1 MALSYFWKVWLRP
14 NLLTQEVGNDY
25 IAEVSTIGNT
35 LHNEQIAQR
44 IVQGRSELRLETI
57 VSILAQRDEIVR
69 EALQQ
74 GSSVQD
80 GNARISPRVSGNWIG
95 SEARYVP
102 EAHKITCDMTPTA
115 ELRAALGAVG
125 VEVLGVKESG
135 AYIGLVTDVA
145 SGKTDGTVTPNED
158 IIIEGDKIKVAP
170 DGETGLGVFF
180 VAADG
185 AETAVTHRLAEN
197 NPKKVIARVPE
208 LTAGTYTLKIAT
220 RFTGGSTLLKEVRTI
235 TYSLPLAIA

>member
-80 GNARISPRVSGNWIG
+80 GNARISPRILGNWIG
-95 SEARYVP
+95 SEARYAP
-102 EAHKITCDMTPTA
+102 DAHKITCNMTPTA
-115 ELRAALGAVG
+115 ELRTALGAVG
-125 VEVLGVKESG
+125 VEVLGVRESG
-135 AYIGLVTDVA
+135 AYIGLVTDA
-145 SGKTDGTVTPNED
+145 ATGKTDGTATPNED

-180 VAADG
+180 VAAG
-185 AETAVTHRLAEN
+185 GTETPVAHRLTEN
-197 NPKKVIARVPE
+197 NPKKVIARVPA
-208 LTAGTYTLKIAT
+208 LTAGTYTLVIKT
-220 RFTGGSTLLKEVRTI
+220 RFTSGNNTLKDVRTI
-235 TYSLPLAIA
+235 TYSQSLTVA

>member
-14 NLLTQEVGNDY
+14 NLLTQDVGNDY

-35 LHNEQIAQR
+35 LHNEQVAQR

-95 SEARYVP
+95 SEARYNP
-102 EAHKITCDMTPTA
+102 AAHKITCDMTPTA
-115 ELRAALGAVG
+115 ELRTALGAVG

-145 SGKTDGTVTPNED
+145 TGKTDGTVTPNED

-170 DGETGLGVFF
+170 DNESGLGVFF
-180 VAADG
+180 VAANG
-185 AETAVTHRLAEN
+185 TETAVSHRFSEN
-197 NPKKVIARVPE
+197 NPKKLIVRVPA
-208 LTAGTYTLKIAT
+208 LAAGAYTLVIKT
-220 RFTGGSTLLKEVRTI
+220 RFTSGNNVLKDVRSI
-235 TYSLPLAIA
+235 TYSQSLTAA